1 MGSSFFTHAGGVS
14 QQGEPGS
21 YEYAT
26 LEFRANYPVAWA
38 SFWDA
43 IRFANWLHN
52 GQPSGPQGPE
62 TTEDGAYT
70 ITPEGIANNTI
81 TRNPDARVFIPSF
94 DEWLKAGYYKGGGTD
109 AGYWQFPYQ
118 SDEQTVPGRPPGEP
132 NTANISGV
140 FLGAIEVGAFTASVG
155 PYGTF
160 DQGGNV
166 WEWSETIIDSPVT
179 FDPILRGLHG
189 GGWAGEQ
196 REVLSIIPNF
206 GCDLIVFGDLGL
218 VRYGVA
224 QFHIV

>member
-1 MGSSFFTHAGGVS
+1 LRTGCTTVS
-14 QQGEPGS
+14 RLARKAQRP
-21 YEYAT
+21 
-26 LEFRANYPVAWA
+26 P
-38 SFWDA
+38 
-43 IRFANWLHN
+43 I
-52 GQPSGPQGPE
+52 
-62 TTEDGAYT
+62 DGAYT

-81 TRNPDARVFIPSF
+81 TRNPDARVFISSF
-94 DEWLKAGYYKGGGTD
+94 EEWLKAGYYKGGGTD

-140 FLGAIEVGAFTASVG
+140 FLGTIEVGAFTASVG

-196 REVLSIIPNF
+196 REVLSVGALIHGSPERNNGVRGIRIASIPEPATVMPSM
-206 GCDLIVFGDLGL
+206 LALLWL
-218 VRYGVA
+218 VGVVRRRA
-224 QFHIV
+224 Q